1 MRKFVQSSKL
11 DKDEMEIPTCRQQ
24 KSKFSTIVA
33 LTSLWE
39 APKIDIAQLNFE
51 AEIPKSPC
59 NLMSLSQSDIVC
71 IKEMFFASLGTLI
84 ESISPIAKSAMR
96 LALGNQ
102 IVSANTYRGSS
113 AYSFVFA
120 RWNLGVHGFEYRP
133 AVVEKIV
140 NVCVTDKTI
149 DKTFWLA
156 KVKWFRQH
164 DRKDFYGQNSQTK
177 IWSTLYKSDDE
188 HEFIPIRFIRGRFI
202 YHKKEACFGDF
213 SDVVTIV
220 INLPTQSML

>member
-1 MRKFVQSSKL
+1 
-11 DKDEMEIPTCRQQ
+11 
-24 KSKFSTIVA
+24 
-33 LTSLWE
+33 
-39 APKIDIAQLNFE
+39 
-51 AEIPKSPC
+51 
-59 NLMSLSQSDIVC
+59 
-71 IKEMFFASLGTLI
+71 
-84 ESISPIAKSAMR
+84 MR

-140 NVCVTDKTI
+140 NVYVTDKTI
-149 DKTFWLA
+149 DKNFWLA

-177 IWSTLYKSDDE
+177 IWSTLYESDDE

-202 YHKKEACFGDF
+202 YHKKA
-213 SDVVTIV
+213 
-220 INLPTQSML
+220 